1 MTEMAKAIGEQN
13 ERVRFIFYYQF
24 RLFQKIRAYASIL
37 FRGGSKMLELEEV
50 GSKLSFLFFV
60 VVSPHSWTFQVSEFI
75 TEMRDALN
83 LEGSITVEP
92 IKSEAFKQQ
101 DLEKVGI
108 FCKFKI
114 VVNFSGDRDNSRR
127 EQAAVEANGGIDAT
141 RQTGFRTRCRP

>member
-1 MTEMAKAIGEQN
+1 
-13 ERVRFIFYYQF
+13 
-24 RLFQKIRAYASIL
+24 
-37 FRGGSKMLELEEV
+37 
-50 GSKLSFLFFV
+50 
-60 VVSPHSWTFQVSEFI
+60 
-75 TEMRDALN
+75 MRDALN